1 MRIIEPGCRFQRFA
15 DTRKPRGQGMHA
27 SQGRN
32 TVIDFWRGLVL
43 VIIFVN
49 HVPGNILEHLTPR
62 NYGFSDGAEAFV
74 FISGLS
80 VALAFYPRLAQGGVL
95 DVVRRCL
102 KRSVE
107 LYRMHLILTGAAVAL
122 FSVGYVISN
131 DVGMLEANGRGAV
144 FDDTARGITGILL
157 LGHQLGYFNILPLYI
172 ALMLWAPVVMILMR
186 IHVALAAAVSIG
198 IYLLARADVLAL
210 PSWPVPG
217 RWFFN
222 PFAWQLLFTMGIFTG
237 AFLSRDRVP
246 YWRAAF
252 VTALVFLAAS
262 LVTVTDA
269 FGFGR
274 NLHWSAFLNF
284 DLTKSDL
291 GVGRL
296 LHFLAL
302 AYVLTQL
309 RLGHALQGSVAGA
322 EVMRLGRNAL
332 PVFAVGSILSALGEV
347 TMTLAAVKSSA
358 SPHIV
363 GMVFTLFGILGLLLL
378 ARYLEWKKK
387 GSTAPRPERVGKSG
401 LVSVSSGQ
409 LPH

>member
-1 MRIIEPGCRFQRFA
+1 
-15 DTRKPRGQGMHA
+15 MHA
-27 SQGRN
+27 SGGRN

-62 NYGFSDGAEAFV
+62 NYGFSDAAEAFV

-80 VALAFYPRLAQGGVL
+80 VALVYYPKLAQSGML
-95 DVVRRCL
+95 DIVRRCFR
-102 KRSVE
+102 RSLE
-107 LYRMHLILTGAAVAL
+107 LYRMHLIMTGAAIAL
-122 FSVGYVISN
+122 FSVGYVMSDDI
-131 DVGMLEANGRGAV
+131 MMIEAHGRSAV
-144 FDDTARGITGILL
+144 FEDTARGITGVLL

-172 ALMLWAPVVMILMR
+172 ALMLWAPVAMILLR
-186 IHVALAAAVSIG
+186 IHVALAAVVSIG

-210 PSWPVPG
+210 PSWPEPG

-222 PFAWQLLFTMGIFTG
+222 PFAWQLLFTLGIFAG
-237 AFLSRDRVP
+237 ALLSQLKSIP
-246 YWRAAF
+246 YWRPAFIGSIVFLVASF
-252 VTALVFLAAS
+252 VTMMN
-262 LVTVTDA
+262 
-269 FGFGR
+269 GFGLAP
-274 NLHWSAFLNF
+274 NLLWGAFNTV
-284 DLTKSDL
+284 DLVKSDL
-291 GVGRL
+291 GLGRL

-302 AYVLTQL
+302 AYVVTQL
-309 RLGHALQGSVAGA
+309 RFGHVLQGTAIGA
-322 EVMRLGRNAL
+322 EMMRLGRYSL
-332 PVFAVGSILSALGEV
+332 PVFAAGSILSALGEV

-363 GMVFTLFGILGLLLL
+363 GMVFTVFGILGLLLL

-387 GSTAPRPERVGKSG
+387 GSTAPRTERVGKSG